1 MRSMMPN
8 SESMSAPRLRD
19 TVATK
24 RAASWAELGLPAAA
38 SGPLIGFGPFSSLC
52 SDIHWLPR
60 PDCAFVGPHAFAAS
74 LNAAGDQ
81 KHHGHSERQ
90 SFDAATSPKRLRFS
104 VTVPT
109 KRERC

>member
-8 SESMSAPRLRD
+8 SDSMSAPRLSD
-19 TVATK
+19 TVAMN
-24 RAASWAELGLPAAA
+24 RAASRAELGLPAAA

-52 SDIHWLPR
+52 SDIHWHPD
-60 PDCAFVGPHAFAAS
+60 PDCVFDVPAAFAAS
-74 LNAAGDQ
+74 LNAAGDE
-81 KHHGHSERQ
+81 KHHGHSACQ

-109 KRERC
+109 KLERC

>member
-8 SESMSAPRLRD
+8 SDSMSAPRLSETD
-19 TVATK
+19 AMN

-38 SGPLIGFGPFSSLC
+38 PGPLIGFGPFSNLC

-60 PDCAFVGPHAFAAS
+60 PDCVFDGPHAFAAS
-74 LNAAGDQ
+74 PNSAGDE
-81 KHHGHSERQ
+81 KHYGHSAYQ
-90 SFDAATSPKRLRFS
+90 SFGSATSAKRLRFS

-109 KRERC
+109 KRER